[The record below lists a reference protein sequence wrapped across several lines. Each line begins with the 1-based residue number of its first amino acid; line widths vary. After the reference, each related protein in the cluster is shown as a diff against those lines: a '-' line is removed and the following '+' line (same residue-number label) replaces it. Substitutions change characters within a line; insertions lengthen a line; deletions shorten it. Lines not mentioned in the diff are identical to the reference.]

1 MVSEP
6 NQNGQTRLKKVLT
19 NEELKAFLDAAKKKA
34 DDANVADEAFTIN
47 FADEVDKAIDKALG
61 R

>member
-1 MVSEP
+1 M
-6 NQNGQTRLKKVLT
+6 
-19 NEELKAFLDAAKKKA
+19 ELKAFLEAAKKHA
-34 DDANVADEAFTIN
+34 DDAKVADEAFIVN